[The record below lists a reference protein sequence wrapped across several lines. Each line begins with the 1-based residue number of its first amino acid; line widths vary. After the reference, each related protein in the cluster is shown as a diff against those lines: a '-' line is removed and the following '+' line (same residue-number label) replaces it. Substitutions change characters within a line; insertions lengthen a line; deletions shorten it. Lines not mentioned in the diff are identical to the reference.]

1 MNQTGIGQRT
11 RRLEDPRLV
20 RGRGRYVAD
29 IKLPGMQEVSFYRSP
44 LAHAEVVSVVKPEGY
59 EQNVLTA
66 HDLVGLKPILADSTL
81 PSFQT
86 SVQWPL
92 AKDKARFAGEAIVVC
107 IAQNRA
113 EAEDLVELT
122 QVNLKPLK
130 PIMTHLEAKESQEV
144 RVHEHWDN
152 NMFLD
157 FSLGQDF
164 ADIKAQASVVVERE
178 YQTARQVMNPMECK
192 GVVAHWDHRDEQLVV
207 YTSTQVPHLIRNGL
221 ADCLDISADMIRI
234 ITPEVGGGFGYK
246 CILQPE
252 EVVVAW
258 LALNKRGAF
267 RWIEDRRE
275 HLTAGANTR
284 EHHYKV
290 TAYADDKG
298 KLLGLQAEITV
309 DVGAYSVWPFT
320 AGLEAAQAGGNLPG
334 PYAFDFY
341 QCNVK
346 ATATNKPPFTPYRG
360 VARPGVCFAIEL
372 TIDAIARAV
381 GREAWQVRLENLIPE
396 SAMPYVNVTN
406 KHYDSGDYPES
417 LRRAQAAIGFERI
430 RQRQKTTEPD
440 GRLIGVGFATYTE
453 QSAHGTQVFAQ
464 WGLPLV
470 PGFDEARVKITPSGT
485 LELSA
490 GIANIGQGIET
501 TLAQIASEILSIP
514 IQKIKVT
521 LGDTTTTP
529 YSTGAY
535 ASRGIVMSGGAVSK
549 AAQGLAERIKAL
561 ASHRLG
567 CEPDDIVLQDE
578 QIQSPQGS
586 LSFAELA
593 KSWYLRPDDFPA
605 HDQYSGLEYT
615 AFYKAKV
622 DTGVFS
628 YASHAVVVAVD
639 PQTGKTE
646 LLDYVI
652 VEDCGRVV
660 NPMIVDGQAIGGTAQ
675 GIGSALLEEVLYNDQ
690 GQPMSSTLADYYLP
704 GAAEVPHVQVK
715 HMETLSPHTAHGIKG
730 VGEGG
735 AIAPGGAVINAIND
749 ALSSYGV
756 ELNRIPATPERVLSA
771 ILASQTTQQ
780 EATHEARS
788 V

>member
-1 MNQTGIGQRT
+1 MNKSGIGQRT

-20 RGRGRYVAD
+20 TGRGRYVAD
-29 IKLPGMQEVSFYRSP
+29 IKMQGLLEVAFYRSP
-44 LAHAEVVSVVKPEGY
+44 LAHAEIESIVKPQGY
-59 EQNVLTA
+59 ASEVLTA
-66 HDLVGLKPILADSTL
+66 EDLAGLQSIQADSTL
-81 PSFQT
+81 PSFQF
-86 SVQWPL
+86 SEQWPL
-92 AKDKARFAGEAIVVC
+92 AKGKVRFAGEAVALC
-107 IAQNRA
+107 IARNRA

-122 QVNLKPLK
+122 EVHLKPLK
-130 PIMTHLEAKESQEV
+130 PIMTHTAAKENPEV
-144 RVHEHWDN
+144 RLHEHWNN

-157 FSLGQDF
+157 FNLGKDF
-164 ADIKAQASVVVERE
+164 SDIKAQASVVVERE

-192 GVVAHWDHRDEQLVV
+192 GVLAYWDQRDEQLVV

-221 ADCLDISADMIRI
+221 ADCLGVSADIIRV
-234 ITPEVGGGFGYK
+234 ITPDVGGGFGYK

-252 EVVVAW
+252 EVLIAW
-258 LALNKRGAF
+258 LALNRKGAF

-284 EHHYKV
+284 EHHYTVK
-290 TAYADDKG
+290 AYANEKG
-298 KLLGLQAEITV
+298 RLLGLEAEITV

-334 PYAFDFY
+334 PYAFDGY
-341 QCNVK
+341 QCHVL

-381 GREAWQVRLENLIPE
+381 GREPWEVRMENLVPE

-406 KHYDSGDYPES
+406 KHYDSGNYPES
-417 LRRAQAAIGFERI
+417 LRMAKEAIQFDQI
-430 RQRQKTTEPD
+430 RQRQAQPEPD

-470 PGFDEARVKITPSGT
+470 PGFDEARIKMTPSGS

-501 TLAQIASEILSIP
+501 TLAQIASEILSVP
-514 IQKIKVT
+514 IEKIKVT

-549 AAQGLAERIKAL
+549 AAEGLAERIKVL
-561 ASHRLG
+561 ASHRMQ
-567 CEPDDIVLQDE
+567 CQPDEIVLCDGH
-578 QIQSPQGS
+578 IQSPAGR

-593 KSWYLRPDDFPA
+593 NSWYRRPDEFPA
-605 HDQYSGLEYT
+605 HDGYSGLEFT

-675 GIGSALLEEVLYNDQ
+675 GVGSALLEEVLYNDQ

-704 GAAEVPHVQVK
+704 GASEVPHVAVK

-749 ALSSYGV
+749 ALSALGV
-756 ELNRIPATPERVLSA
+756 EMTRIPATPERVLSA
-771 ILASQTTQQ
+771 ILAQQ
-780 EATHEARS
+780 EGRNEARS

>member
-1 MNQTGIGQRT
+1 MSNTGIGQRT

-20 RGRGRYVAD
+20 KGRGRYVAD
-29 IKLPGMQEVSFYRSP
+29 IKLPGLQEVSFYRSP
-44 LAHAEVVSVVKPEGY
+44 LAHAQIESVVKPEGF
-59 EQNVLTA
+59 EHQVLTA
-66 HDLVGLKPILADSTL
+66 NDLEGLEPIRANSTL
-81 PSFQT
+81 PSFQL
-86 SVQWPL
+86 SEQWPL
-92 AKDKARFAGEAIVVC
+92 AKNKVRFAGEAIVLC
-107 IAQNRA
+107 IAKNRA

-122 QVNLKPLK
+122 EVNLKSLL
-130 PIMTHLEAKESQEV
+130 PIMTHFEARESKEV
-144 RVHEHWDN
+144 RVHDHWEN

-157 FSLGQDF
+157 FSLGEDF
-164 ADIKAQASVVVERE
+164 LKVKEQASVVIERE
-178 YQTARQVMNPMECK
+178 YKTARQAMNPMECK

-221 ADCLDISADMIRI
+221 ADCLGISADLIRI

-252 EVVVAW
+252 EVLIAW
-258 LALNKRGAF
+258 LALHRKGAY

-284 EHHYKV
+284 EHHYLVK
-290 TAYADDKG
+290 AYADEKG
-298 KLLGLQAEITV
+298 KLLGLDAEITV

-341 QCNVK
+341 RCNVK
-346 ATATNKPPFTPYRG
+346 AAATNKPPFTPYRG

-381 GREAWQVRLENLIPE
+381 GREPWEVRLENLIPE
-396 SAMPYVNVTN
+396 ASMPYINVTK
-406 KHYDSGDYPES
+406 KHYDSGNYPES
-417 LRRAQAAIGFERI
+417 LMLAKQAIDFDQVRK
-430 RQRQKTTEPD
+430 RQQKPEAD

-470 PGFDEARVKITPSGT
+470 PGFDEARLKMTPSGT
-485 LELSA
+485 IELSA

-549 AAQGLAERIKAL
+549 AAEGLAERVKLL
-561 ASHRLG
+561 ASHRLNCSPDEIQL
-567 CEPDDIVLQDE
+567 CEE
-578 QIQSPQGS
+578 QAQSPNGN
-586 LSFAELA
+586 LSFAEIA
-593 KSWYLRPDDFPA
+593 NSWYRRPDEFPA
-605 HDQYSGLEYT
+605 FDGYFGLEIT
-615 AFYKAKV
+615 GFYKPKV

-646 LLDYVI
+646 LIDYVI

-675 GIGSALLEEVLYNDQ
+675 GIGSALLEEVLYNAQ
-690 GQPMSSTLADYYLP
+690 GQPTSSTLADYYLP
-704 GAAEVPHVQVK
+704 GAAEVPDIKVK
-715 HMETLSPHTAHGIKG
+715 HMETLSPHTAFGIKG

-749 ALSSYGV
+749 ALFRFGV
-756 ELNRIPATPERVLSA
+756 EINQIPATPERVLSA
-771 ILASQTTQQ
+771 ILAKQ
-780 EATHEARS
+780 EGHNETRS